1 MSEHKIPPERRDTEQ
16 AETAP
21 FYRRTGFWFASG
33 ILLGAAAILLHV
45 YEFFPSLRH
54 VEMPAP
60 PVAAAPAETDAAA
73 ARLERLRAGNR
84 GLEDEV
90 LRLKAL
96 LREDPCALPAL
107 LGKAVPEG
115 TPAAP
120 PDPAATP
127 SSPSR
132 APAGGD
138 KDAPAPPPT
147 RSMPGTPS
155 PPDGGDKDA
164 PAPPAA
170 SQPASA
176 PPPAAPAGIAELLT
190 GATVFVVSSYEDSVG
205 LGSGFFVAPGIV
217 ATNRHV
223 ARSPQAQIIAGNKVL
238 GGMRRAA
245 VVAFSADGNRDFAL
259 LKIDGGE
266 AAAAP
271 FLRIAHGAERTER
284 VSAWGFPGY
293 IAAID
298 PKLSAMAEGDIK
310 SVPDVVYSE
319 GVVSV
324 VLDRVP
330 PVILHT
336 AALSQGNSG
345 GPLVNAAGVAV
356 GINTFIRQADQSYSQ
371 TNIALPGSE
380 LAAFMRANGFRP
392 TAPE

>member
-1 MSEHKIPPERRDTEQ
+1 
-16 AETAP
+16 
-21 FYRRTGFWFASG
+21 
-33 ILLGAAAILLHV
+33 V
-45 YEFFPSLRH
+45 YGLFPGLRH
-54 VEMPAP
+54 VEAPAP
-60 PVAAAPAETDAAA
+60 PVAAVPPEADDAA

-107 LGKAVPEG
+107 LGKTVPKG
-115 TPAAP
+115 TAATP

-127 SSPSR
+127 SSPGPVPDGSGR
-132 APAGGD
+132 D
-138 KDAPAPPPT
+138 TPAPPT
-147 RSMPGTPS
+147 AS
-155 PPDGGDKDA
+155 PPA
-164 PAPPAA
+164 STPPQAV
-170 SQPASA
+170 
-176 PPPAAPAGIAELLT
+176 PAGIAELLT
-190 GATVFVVSSYEDSVG
+190 GATVFVVSSYDDSVG

-223 ARSPQAQIIAGNKVL
+223 ARSPQAQVIVGNKVL
-238 GGMRRAA
+238 GGMRRAG
-245 VVAFSADGNRDFAL
+245 VVAFSNDEDRDFAL
-259 LKIDGGE
+259 LKVDGKE

-271 FLRIAHGAERTER
+271 FLRIADGAERTER

-345 GPLVNAAGVAV
+345 GPLVNAAGVVV

-380 LAAFMRANGFRP
+380 LAAFMRAGGFKP
-392 TAPE
+392 TGPE

>member
-1 MSEHKIPPERRDTEQ
+1 
-16 AETAP
+16 
-21 FYRRTGFWFASG
+21 
-33 ILLGAAAILLHV
+33 V
-45 YEFFPSLRH
+45 YGFFPALRH
-54 VEMPAP
+54 AEAPAP
-60 PVAAAPAETDAAA
+60 LVAAAPEEADDAA
-73 ARLERLRAGNR
+73 ARLERLRAGNK

-107 LGKAVPEG
+107 LGKGVREG
-115 TPAAP
+115 SSATSPS
-120 PDPAATP
+120 PDPPATPSDPSATP
-127 SSPSR
+127 SSPGP
-132 APAGGD
+132 APAGGS
-138 KDAPAPPPT
+138 KDVPAPP
-147 RSMPGTPS
+147 G
-155 PPDGGDKDA
+155 A
-164 PAPPAA
+164 ALPPAV
-170 SQPASA
+170 
-176 PPPAAPAGIAELLT
+176 PAGIAELLT
-190 GATVFVVSSYEDSVG
+190 GATVFVVSSYDGSVG

-223 ARSPQAQIIAGNKVL
+223 ARSPQARILAGNKAL
-238 GGMRRAA
+238 GGMHRAD
-245 VVAFSADGNRDFAL
+245 VVAFSADEDRDFAL
-259 LKIDGGE
+259 LKIDGGGT
-266 AAAAP
+266 ATVP
-271 FLRIAHGAERTER
+271 FLRIAGGAERTER

-356 GINTFIRQADQSYSQ
+356 GINTFIRRADQSYSQ

-380 LAAFMRANGFRP
+380 LAAFMRAGGFTP
-392 TAPE
+392 TGPE

>member
-1 MSEHKIPPERRDTEQ
+1 MSGHDIPREGQNTGQ
-16 AETAP
+16 AETVP
-21 FYRRTGFWFASG
+21 WYRRAGFWFAAG
-33 ILLGAAAILLHV
+33 MLLGVAAILLHAYGV
-45 YEFFPSLRH
+45 LPALRH
-54 VEMPAP
+54 AEAPAP
-60 PVAAAPAETDAAA
+60 PVAAARAEAADAA

-90 LRLKAL
+90 VRLKAL

-107 LGKAVPEG
+107 MGKAVPEEASA
-115 TPAAP
+115 TPPAPSATP
-120 PDPAATP
+120 PDPGPT
-127 SSPSR
+127 
-132 APAGGD
+132 PAGGG
-138 KDAPAPPPT
+138 KDAPPPPAV
-147 RSMPGTPS
+147 S
-155 PPDGGDKDA
+155 
-164 PAPPAA
+164 PPAA
-170 SQPASA
+170 G
-176 PPPAAPAGIAELLT
+176 PPPAVPAGIAELLT
-190 GATVFVVSSYEDSVG
+190 GATVFVVSSYDDSVG

-223 ARSPQAQIIAGNKVL
+223 ARSPQARVIAGNKAL
-238 GGMRRAA
+238 GGMRRAE
-245 VVAFSADGNRDFAL
+245 VVAFSADEDRDFAL
-259 LKIDGGE
+259 LKIDGGAT
-266 AAAAP
+266 AAVP
-271 FLRIAHGAERTER
+271 FLRIARGAERTER

-345 GPLVNAAGVAV
+345 GPLVNAAGVVV

-380 LAAFMRANGFRP
+380 LADFMRAGGFKP
-392 TAPE
+392 TGPE

>member
-1 MSEHKIPPERRDTEQ
+1 MSGHDIPPEGRETERTD
-16 AETAP
+16 AVP
-21 FYRRTGFWFASG
+21 LYRKAGFWFVAG
-33 ILLGAAAILLHV
+33 ILLGVSAILLHM
-45 YEFFPSLRH
+45 YFFSPALRH
-54 VEMPAP
+54 AEDPAP
-60 PVAAAPAETDAAA
+60 PPAAAPQEADDAA
-73 ARLERLRAGNR
+73 ARLERLRAGNK

-107 LGKAVPEG
+107 LGKGVPEG
-115 TPAAP
+115 TAATP
-120 PDPAATP
+120 SAPAATP
-127 SSPSR
+127 SSPGPS
-132 APAGGD
+132 PAGE
-138 KDAPAPPPT
+138 
-147 RSMPGTPS
+147 S
-155 PPDGGDKDA
+155 KDA
-164 PAPPAA
+164 PAPPAV
-170 SQPASA
+170 SPPAAA
-176 PPPAAPAGIAELLT
+176 PPPAVPAGIAELLT
-190 GATVFVVSSYEDSVG
+190 GATVFVVSSYDGSVG

-223 ARSPQAQIIAGNKVL
+223 ARSPQARVIAGNKAL
-238 GGMRRAA
+238 GGMRRAD
-245 VVAFSADGNRDFAL
+245 VVAFSADEDRDFAL
-259 LKIDGGE
+259 LKIDGEGT
-266 AAAAP
+266 AAAP
-271 FLRIAHGAERTER
+271 FLRIARGAERTER

-345 GPLVNAAGVAV
+345 GPLVNAAGVVV

-380 LAAFMRANGFRP
+380 LAAFMRAGGFTP
-392 TAPE
+392 TGPE

>member
-1 MSEHKIPPERRDTEQ
+1 MSEHDVPSEGKDTER
-16 AETAP
+16 AEAVLW
-21 FYRRTGFWFASG
+21 YRRAGFWFVAG
-33 ILLGAAAILLHV
+33 VLLGVAAILLHV
-45 YEFFPSLRH
+45 YGLFPALRH
-54 VEMPAP
+54 AEAPAP
-60 PVAAAPAETDAAA
+60 PVAAAPAEADDAA

-107 LGKAVPEG
+107 LGKTVPEG
-115 TPAAP
+115 AVATP

-127 SSPSR
+127 SSPGPV
-132 APAGGD
+132 PAGAG
-138 KDAPAPPPT
+138 KNTPAPTSAPT
-147 RSMPGTPS
+147 
-155 PPDGGDKDA
+155 
-164 PAPPAA
+164 
-170 SQPASA
+170 SA
-176 PPPAAPAGIAELLT
+176 PPPAVPAGIAELLT
-190 GATVFVVSSYEDSVG
+190 GATVFVVSSYDDSVG

-223 ARSPQAQIIAGNKVL
+223 ARSPQAQVIVGNKVL
-238 GGMRRAA
+238 GGMRRAG
-245 VVAFSADGNRDFAL
+245 VVAFSADEDRDFAL
-259 LKIDGGE
+259 LQVDGRE

-271 FLRIAHGAERTER
+271 FLRIADGAKRTER

-298 PKLSAMAEGDIK
+298 PKLSAMAEGDIN

-345 GPLVNAAGVAV
+345 GPLVNVAGVVV

-380 LAAFMRANGFRP
+380 LAAFMRAGGFKP
-392 TAPE
+392 TGPE